1 MSLVREQARGFLRR
15 LVLPIPGR
23 DRCLNVIVPVGSVP
37 AYGIRCLCV
46 VVATYA
52 WRAAHENGCSKIRV
66 YAGSHKHEFDTI
78 DLLKHIIRRNLG
90 FFPGVKTIGGR
101 VPALLATRG
110 LEALGNHFDTTRL
123 AVSVPVSLTPTF
135 GGAPVGR
142 SATHA

>member
-1 MSLVREQARGFLRR
+1 MSLLREQARSMLRR
-15 LVLPIPGR
+15 LVLPVPRR
-23 DRCLNVIVPVGSVP
+23 DRTLNVVVPAGAVP

-52 WRAAHENGCSKIRV
+52 WRAAHEHRCTKIRV
-66 YAGSHKHEFDTI
+66 HAGAHTHEFDTS
-78 DLLKHIIRRNLG
+78 DLLRHLVRRQLG
-90 FFPGVKTIGGR
+90 FLPGVMRVGGR
-101 VPALLATRG
+101 VPSLLATRG